1 MPEHVVALGTSWPD
15 GYLGFLLSS
24 RDLKVLVWYLTA
36 IGRSICLR
44 RYKAP
49 CIACITHLAA
59 LIHTSSSQQ
68 YITTHRPLRPRPDP
82 VPLGLARRVPSQL
95 GQSSPQRVP
104 RTWSRQP
111 SRVGAPRCCLLSS
124 MRVCSP
130 PLGMSGRLL
139 GSTECHHAPNQ
150 WTPRLTEHHTSSR
163 LQQPHHLVMH
173 TCSIWA
179 APPWVHLASP
189 CVYPAAFVGSVI
201 SWQSGYRLYPV
212 PRTVS
217 LGRVHI
223 GLSMLL
229 NSS

>member
-1 MPEHVVALGTSWPD
+1 MA
-15 GYLGFLLSS
+15 
-24 RDLKVLVWYLTA
+24 YLTQTPWQPL
-36 IGRSICLR
+36 GRLQTNR
-44 RYKAP
+44 E
-49 CIACITHLAA
+49 
-59 LIHTSSSQQ
+59 Q

-139 GSTECHHAPNQ
+139 GGTECHHAPNQ
-150 WTPRLTEHHTSSR
+150 WTLRLTEHHTSSR

-179 APPWVHLASP
+179 APPWVCLAVP
-189 CVYPAAFVGSVI
+189 CTS
-201 SWQSGYRLYPV
+201 YRLSRRYPYLAV
-212 PRTVS
+212 RLFV
-217 LGRVHI
+217 
-223 GLSMLL
+223 LL
-229 NSS
+229 RN